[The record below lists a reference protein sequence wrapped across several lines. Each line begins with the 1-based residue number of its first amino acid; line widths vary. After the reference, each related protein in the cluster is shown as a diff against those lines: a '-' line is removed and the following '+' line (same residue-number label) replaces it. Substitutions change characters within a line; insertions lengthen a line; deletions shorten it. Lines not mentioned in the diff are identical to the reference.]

1 MSGVKDDVAAEIP
14 MQTFNEVSLPPT
26 DPLLQIPT
34 VLDKTHQRSVSH
46 GDTPFTAMKN
56 ARPLK
61 AAIKKEHKRAF
72 SIPVG
77 IQPNVAMGYRS
88 HNRSASKTEF
98 QLPIREE
105 RPVHRGSL
113 LTVFTHRRE
122 KSRYVSEFASVFEP
136 VK

>member
-1 MSGVKDDVAAEIP
+1 MSIGKDDVTSEIP
-14 MQTFNEVSLPPT
+14 LQTFNEFSRPT
-26 DPLLQIPT
+26 NELLDIPS

-46 GDTPFTAMKN
+46 GDTPFAITKN

-72 SIPVG
+72 SIPVATG
-77 IQPNVAMGYRS
+77 IQPSVMMMGHRT

-122 KSRYVSEFASVFEP
+122 KSR
-136 VK
+136 